1 MFEIVLRLSSIGTFI
16 NMELKK
22 KKNKKRS
29 YMSTFSVKDL
39 RRQGYSSI
47 ASFGASSSANIP

>member
-22 KKNKKRS
+22 KKKRS
-29 YMSTFSVKDL
+29 YMSTFSDKDL

>member
-1 MFEIVLRLSSIGTFI
+1 MFEIVLCLSSIGTFI

-22 KKNKKRS
+22 KKKKRS
-29 YMSTFSVKDL
+29 YMSTFSDKDL